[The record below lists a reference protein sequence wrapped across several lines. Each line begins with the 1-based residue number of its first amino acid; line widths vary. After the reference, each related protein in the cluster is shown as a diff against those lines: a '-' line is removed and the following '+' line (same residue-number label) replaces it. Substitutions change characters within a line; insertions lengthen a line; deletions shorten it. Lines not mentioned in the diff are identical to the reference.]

1 MKRIQQNQRG
11 FTIVELMIALAVMA
25 TLLLIASLTLI
36 NLGHLFSKGTNEA
49 NLQNTTRNLMSDLT
63 SSIELGA
70 TKPVTFYP
78 SPLPA
83 GSLDLAGPL
92 GAAQE
97 TPSSTGTTPCDP
109 KGMVPGCTQVGVIC
123 IGTVRY
129 TYILNHILSNDSG
142 DHVLWRDTTQNNST
156 CQPVDT
162 TFNDF
167 TVNNDT
173 PSDDQTVPHTGS
185 ELMLPNMRLTQ
196 LCVGFN
202 SISNTYT
209 IRISAAYGGNLAD
222 GTQDLVQF
230 DGSTDGSDCANDVGK
245 TSCLP
250 TKGDE
255 YCATSSLVQTVVQ
268 RTITE

>member
-1 MKRIQQNQRG
+1 MKNTASNQKG
-11 FTIVELMIALAVMA
+11 FTIVELMIALAVMS

-49 NLQNTTRNLMSDLT
+49 NLQNATRNLMSDLT

-78 SPLPA
+78 SPLPV
-83 GSLDLAGPL
+83 GSLNLAGP
-92 GAAQE
+92 GAPGE
-97 TPSSTGTTPCDP
+97 ESPSSTGTEGCVP
-109 KGMVPGCTQVGVIC
+109 GALVPGCTQVGVIC

-129 TYILNHILSNDSG
+129 TYVLNHVLTNDSG
-142 DHVLWRDTTQNNST
+142 DHALWRDTTQNNSV
-156 CQPVDT
+156 CQPVDATFDTFT
-162 TFNDF
+162 T
-167 TVNNDT
+167 NNTD
-173 PSDDQTVPHTGS
+173 PHDDQTVAHTGS
-185 ELMLPNMRLTQ
+185 ELLLPNMRLTQ
-196 LCVGFN
+196 LCVGYN
-202 SISNTYT
+202 SSSNTYT

-230 DGSTDGSDCANDVGK
+230 DRGNDPTDCTDNSGK